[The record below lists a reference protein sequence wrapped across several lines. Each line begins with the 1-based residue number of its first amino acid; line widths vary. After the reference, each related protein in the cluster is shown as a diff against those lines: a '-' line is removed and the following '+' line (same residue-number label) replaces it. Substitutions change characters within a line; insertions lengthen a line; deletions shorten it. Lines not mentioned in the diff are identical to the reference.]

1 MRQITDA
8 GRGWRLA
15 PCAAIAIILLVPLV
29 AMQFTDEVRWT
40 GHDFLAAGVLL
51 VSAMLI
57 YQVGA
62 RLITGRGWR
71 LLWAGAVFIVAMLLW
86 AEGAVGIFS

>member
-1 MRQITDA
+1 MRQITDG

-15 PCAAIAIILLVPLV
+15 PWAAIAIILMVPLV

-51 VSAMLI
+51 ASAVLI
-57 YQVGA
+57 YQLGA
-62 RLITGRGWR
+62 RLITGRGRR
-71 LLWAGAVFIVAMLLW
+71 LLWAGAIFILAMLLW

>member
-1 MRQITDA
+1 MRQMTDP

-15 PCAAIAIILLVPLV
+15 PWAAIAIILMVPLV
-29 AMQFTDEVRWT
+29 AMRFTDEVRWT

-51 VSAMLI
+51 TGAVLI

-62 RLITGRGWR
+62 RLITGRGRR
-71 LLWAGAVFIVAMLLW
+71 LLWAGAILILAMLLW
-86 AEGAVGIFS
+86 AEGAVGILS

>member
-1 MRQITDA
+1 MRQMTDA

-15 PCAAIAIILLVPLV
+15 PWAAIAIILMVPLV

-40 GHDFLAAGVLL
+40 GHDFLAAGMLL
-51 VSAMLI
+51 VSAVLI
-57 YQVGA
+57 YQFGA
-62 RLITGRGWR
+62 RLITGRRRR
-71 LLWAGAVFIVAMLLW
+71 LLWAGAIFILAMLLW

>member
-1 MRQITDA
+1 MRQMTDP

-15 PCAAIAIILLVPLV
+15 PWAAIAIILMVPLV
-29 AMQFTDEVRWT
+29 AMRFTDEVRWT
-40 GHDFLAAGVLL
+40 GHDFLVAGVLL
-51 VSAMLI
+51 VSAVLI

-62 RLITGRGWR
+62 RLITGRGRR
-71 LLWAGAVFIVAMLLW
+71 LLWAGAIFIVTMLLW

>member
-1 MRQITDA
+1 MRQMADA

-15 PCAAIAIILLVPLV
+15 PWAAIAIILMMPLV
-29 AMQFTDEVRWT
+29 AMRFTDEVRWT
-40 GHDFLAAGVLL
+40 GHDFLVAGVLL
-51 VSAMLI
+51 VSAVLI

-62 RLITGRGWR
+62 RLITGRGRR
-71 LLWAGAVFIVAMLLW
+71 LLWAGAIFIVTMLLW

>member
-1 MRQITDA
+1 MRQMTDP

-15 PCAAIAIILLVPLV
+15 PWAAIAIILIVPLV
-29 AMQFTDEVRWT
+29 AMRFTDEVRWT
-40 GHDFLAAGVLL
+40 GQDFLAAGMLL

-62 RLITGRGWR
+62 RLITGRGRR
-71 LLWAGAVFIVAMLLW
+71 LLWTGAIFIVAMLLW